1 MAVMH
6 MLARIFQTFFSA
18 LLVLFTVFFMTS
30 LATAADERRIQDEHG
45 ELVLT
50 GTPQRVVVLEYSF
63 VDALASVG
71 VSPVGIADDKNHE
84 RVIPAVRAIIK
95 PWASVGM
102 RSQPSLEAIAALKPD
117 LIIADAER
125 HSTVYQD
132 LTRIAPTLLLKS
144 RGESYQENLEA
155 ALKVGV
161 ALNKEQQMK
170 ARIEQHKAIIADYKT
185 KFSTQ
190 DSVQFAVITAKGMW
204 MHGPASYAGGVID
217 ELGLSSPM
225 PEQTEKAYLPTS
237 LEQLLK
243 VDPDWLLVGPYSEHT
258 VMDDWKKNALFNLL
272 KVTKKQQ
279 TIEVSP
285 ALWSLNRGMLA
296 AEGIAKDLDG
306 ILNPL

>member
-1 MAVMH
+1 
-6 MLARIFQTFFSA
+6 MLSRISSA
-18 LLVLFTVFFMTS
+18 LLTACAVLMALLFVTPS
-30 LATAADERRIQDEHG
+30 LANERRIQDEHG

-95 PWASVGM
+95 PWTSVGM
-102 RSQPSLEAIAALKPD
+102 RSQPSLEAIAELKPD

-125 HSTVYQD
+125 HTTVYQD

-155 ALKVGV
+155 AVKVGI

-170 ARIEQHKAIIADYKT
+170 DRIRQHKTIIADYKT
-185 KFSTQ
+185 KFATTE
-190 DSVQFAVITAKGMW
+190 SVQFAVISAKGMW
-204 MHGPASYAGGVID
+204 MHGPASYAGGVIS
-217 ELGLSSPM
+217 ELGLLSPI
-225 PEQTEKAYLPTS
+225 PEQTDQAYLPTS

-243 VDPDWLLVGPYSEHT
+243 VNPDWLLVGPYSDHT
-258 VMDDWKKNALFNLL
+258 VVDDWKKNALFNMLT
-272 KVTKKQQ
+272 VAKKQQ
-279 TIEVSP
+279 SVQVSP

-306 ILNPL
+306 ILN